1 MRIKK
6 LAVLDPTLSSV
17 RAVEAL
23 IPREGGLVLFC
34 NDVAAASKKFD
45 QRVEPRNFDPK
56 CCDLS
61 GVDWVV
67 ELIAGGVDEKAK
79 FYSAVAPDNVACFL
93 SSDVQPA
100 LRDEL
105 RKKVPEQLLRKLTSI
120 RFPTFFRGAL
130 VLELVPHSGE
140 SEDIISSIK
149 ELYKGVLEVFTYSEG
164 EGELFDK
171 IGYFWVA
178 TCVSAA
184 YECGIGVEVAD
195 HLIAN
200 ERTGIPLPGPF
211 SILDTLGLDNFIAFL
226 DDLVQLLDEND
237 PLRAARA
244 KLPDVVFAMIADGFT
259 GSSGGRGGFYRAYDV
274 RDGKMEQV
282 IDLSSGLYRGIKS
295 GDSTLA
301 EPHADDRF
309 NRFSRLVWGE
319 FFLYVNY
326 LVGSRGE
333 KAVSAVDS
341 VLQAGYGWKYG
352 VRALAEIVNVKL
364 DLQK

>member
-17 RAVEAL
+17 RAVETL

-120 RFPTFFRGAL
+120 RFPTFFRGAS

-149 ELYKGVLEVFTYSEG
+149 ELYKG
-164 EGELFDK
+164 
-171 IGYFWVA
+171 A
-178 TCVSAA
+178 
-184 YECGIGVEVAD
+184 
-195 HLIAN
+195 
-200 ERTGIPLPGPF
+200 
-211 SILDTLGLDNFIAFL
+211 
-226 DDLVQLLDEND
+226 
-237 PLRAARA
+237 
-244 KLPDVVFAMIADGFT
+244 
-259 GSSGGRGGFYRAYDV
+259 
-274 RDGKMEQV
+274 
-282 IDLSSGLYRGIKS
+282 
-295 GDSTLA
+295 
-301 EPHADDRF
+301 
-309 NRFSRLVWGE
+309 
-319 FFLYVNY
+319 
-326 LVGSRGE
+326 
-333 KAVSAVDS
+333 
-341 VLQAGYGWKYG
+341 
-352 VRALAEIVNVKL
+352 
-364 DLQK
+364 

>member
-6 LAVLDPTLSSV
+6 LAVLDPTLSRV
-17 RAVEAL
+17 RAVETL
-23 IPREGGLVLFC
+23 IPREGDLVLFC
-34 NDVAAASKKFD
+34 NDVAAASKKFGR
-45 QRVEPRNFDPK
+45 RVELRNFDPAR
-56 CCDLS
+56 CDLK

-79 FYSAVAPDNVACFL
+79 FYATVAPDGMACFL

-105 RKKVPEQLLRKLTSI
+105 SNKVPGQLLRKLTSI
-120 RFPTFFRGAL
+120 RFPTFFRGAS

-149 ELYKGVLEVFTYSEG
+149 ELYKGTLEVFAYSEG
-164 EGELFDK
+164 EGELFDR
-171 IGYFWVA
+171 IGYFWAA

-200 ERTGIPLPGPF
+200 ERTGVPPPGPF
-211 SILDTLGLDNFIAFL
+211 SILDTLGIDNFLSSL
-226 DDLVQLLDEND
+226 DGLVQRLNRDD
-237 PLRAARA
+237 PLHAARA
-244 KLPDVVFAMIADGFT
+244 KLPDVIFAMISDGFT
-259 GSSGGRGGFYRAYDV
+259 GSSGCRGGFYRSYDM

-282 IDLSSGLYRGIKS
+282 IDLSSGLYRS
-295 GDSTLA
+295 ARRGDSPPEELQA
-301 EPHADDRF
+301 GDECDK
-309 NRFSRLVWGE
+309 FSKLVWEE
-319 FFLYVNY
+319 FFLYIKY
-326 LVGSRGE
+326 LVKSCGGS
-333 KAVSAVDS
+333 AISVVDS
-341 VLQAGYGWKYG
+341 ILQVGYGWKYG
-352 VRALAEIVNVKL
+352 IYELAERVNVKL